1 MKWHLACFR
10 GRSPSRSRKVEELGI
25 EEYIIVGLNG
35 GTLITLD
42 TILNFL
48 GL

>member
-1 MKWHLACFR
+1 M
-10 GRSPSRSRKVEELGI
+10 EELGI

-35 GTLITLD
+35 GILITLD
-42 TILNFL
+42 TVLNFL

>member
-1 MKWHLACFR
+1 M
-10 GRSPSRSRKVEELGI
+10 EELGI

-35 GTLITLD
+35 STLITLD